1 MVATDKYSPQ
11 TPCKRLECAPTQAV
25 CARRPAAPFCG
36 IPYMTDSLYLERLK
50 QLSTRLVSLQKPIR
64 ILDAIKWPQGI
75 EQSFR
80 AQQGRELPA
89 LEADFYQRQQLA
101 FDPNNVSR
109 LFKELKSDVRRQLG
123 RDDAL
128 GKILQATIDQ
138 YQIVIELLGARGTH
152 QFGHFSRMLYG
163 SASDNIRGDRKT
175 LRQMG
180 ERLCHIFSL
189 PAVEHL
195 NRPYTNHIDAESAV
209 TMLDARM
216 RDYFGADEVRV
227 QISDDIVSDASAGGD
242 RIKINRRSHFSEL
255 DIQVLE
261 VHEGWVHIG
270 TTLNGREQP
279 WATWLSVGSPRITA
293 IQEGMAVL
301 LETLTFS
308 SFPQRARRI
317 SDRVVAVDLAEQG
330 ADFCEV
336 YRYFLDRGVS
346 EHDSYRVTQRVFRG
360 GTLAGGSVFTK
371 DISYVKGFVE
381 NVNFIRSAIQSGVP
395 EIIPMLFV
403 GKVTLDDLPPL
414 YERYLDGVIAGPKY
428 LPPMFK
434 NLNGLYVWFGF
445 SSSMSEMNIAR
456 VQQHFNKLF
465 QQLPTATSLQH
476 PSLKFSADAEL
487 D

>member
-1 MVATDKYSPQ
+1 
-11 TPCKRLECAPTQAV
+11 
-25 CARRPAAPFCG
+25 
-36 IPYMTDSLYLERLK
+36 MTDPLYLERLK

-75 EQSFR
+75 EQRFR
-80 AQQGRELPA
+80 EQQGRELPA
-89 LEADFYQRQQLA
+89 LGADFYQQQKLG
-101 FDPNNVSR
+101 FEPDTVSQ
-109 LFKELKSDVRRQLG
+109 LLKELKSDVRRQLG

-138 YQIVIELLGARGTH
+138 YQIVIELLRYRGTD
-152 QFGHFSRMLYG
+152 QFGHFSRQLYG
-163 SASDNIRGDRKT
+163 SASDNLRGDRKT

-195 NRPYTNHIDAESAV
+195 NRPYTNHISSEEAV
-209 TMLDARM
+209 TILRARM
-216 RDYFGADEVRV
+216 TDYFGAGEVRV

-242 RIKINRRSHFSEL
+242 CIKVNRRASFSEL
-255 DIQVLE
+255 DLQVLE

-330 ADFCEV
+330 ADFCQV
-336 YRYFLDRGVS
+336 YRHFLERGVS

-360 GTLAGGSVFTK
+360 GTLTGGSVFTK

-403 GKVTLDDLPPL
+403 GKVTLDDLPLL
-414 YERYLDGVIAGPKY
+414 YERHLEGVIAAPKY

-445 SSSMSEMNIAR
+445 SSGMSVMNIAR
-456 VQQHFNKLF
+456 VQQHFSKLF
-465 QQLPTATSLQH
+465 EKMPTPAPQAAET
-476 PSLKFSADAEL
+476 DAEI